1 MGFIMRNCAKTE
13 KCAKNGAAPRG
24 WRRWATVVLAL
35 ACFSDAGADF
45 KVTDV
50 QPKLVDQSLALSGN
64 LELGLNAKVEEALA
78 KGIPLEVN
86 IDVLLHRERRF
97 LWDREIASW
106 TLRRRIQFHA
116 LSGQYLISTSAPE
129 AEYGE
134 SLLTLQEALK
144 QLGSLNDVTLAL
156 EDAVAPDA
164 THSVDVRVSLDIEAL
179 PAPLRPVAYTSFTW
193 HLNSGWSTWKVAP

>member
-1 MGFIMRNCAKTE
+1 MDFIMRNCAKTE
-13 KCAKNGAAPRG
+13 KCAHYGAEPRRH
-24 WRRWATVVLAL
+24 WRRWVTIVLAL
-35 ACFSDAGADF
+35 ACLGDASADF
-45 KVTDV
+45 KVADM
-50 QPKLVDQSLALSGN
+50 QPKFVDQSLILSGN

-106 TLRRRIQFHA
+106 TLHRRIQFHA

-144 QLGSLNDVTLAL
+144 QLGSLNDVTLA
-156 EDAVAPDA
+156 
-164 THSVDVRVSLDIEAL
+164 
-179 PAPLRPVAYTSFTW
+179 
-193 HLNSGWSTWKVAP
+193 

>member
-1 MGFIMRNCAKTE
+1 MQDCAKTE
-13 KCAKNGAAPRG
+13 LGIGDGTEPGRD
-24 WRRWATVVLAL
+24 WRRWATTMLAL
-35 ACFSDAGADF
+35 ACFSEASADF
-45 KVTDV
+45 KIVDV
-50 QPKLVDQSLALSGN
+50 QSKIVDQSLVLTGH

-106 TLRRRIQFHA
+106 TLHRRIQFHA
-116 LSGQYLISTSAPE
+116 LSGQYLVSTSAPE
-129 AEYGE
+129 PDYGE

-144 QLGSLNDVTLAL
+144 QLGSLNDVTLKL
-156 EDAVAPDA
+156 EEPVTPDA
-164 THSVDVRVSLDIEAL
+164 AHTVDMRVSLDIEAL
-179 PAPLRPVAYTSFTW
+179 PTPLRPVAYTSFTW

>member
-129 AEYGE
+129 AEYSE

>member
-78 KGIPLEVN
+78 KGIPLVVN

-129 AEYGE
+129 AEYSE